1 MKYYRVKV
9 KQPGVK
15 REFQSLF
22 VYSEDMVDKKLK
34 SFKALHMGG
43 GVKLRKVLDRNFSKD
58 EVFNH
63 DVGLLGLG
71 EFKNRVL
78 KLEKRREA

>member
-9 KQPGVK
+9 KQSGVK
-15 REFQSLF
+15 KEFQSLF
-22 VYSEDMVDKKLK
+22 VYSEDMVGEKLR
-34 SFKALHMGG
+34 SFKALHVGG
-43 GVKLRKVLDRNFSKD
+43 RVKLRKVLDRNFSED

-71 EFKNRVL
+71 EFKNRIY
-78 KLEKRREA
+78 